1 MKFMIGRLFFNHPVY
16 YAHLVSM
23 RFQLSV
29 CRVSL
34 MYMYV
39 CIYVVTSGHDWSMTH
54 RRLKSHRMP
63 EKQNE
68 RNVYVIIK
76 AMCSPSYHHNDF
88 MATHALEY
96 MVYIMCPSELHCF
109 NNSLSIFIC
118 KFGILIS
125 FLIKYQI
132 KVNITDLS

>member
-1 MKFMIGRLFFNHPVY
+1 
-16 YAHLVSM
+16 
-23 RFQLSV
+23 
-29 CRVSL
+29 
-34 MYMYV
+34 MYV
-39 CIYVVTSGHDWSMTH
+39 CDWSMTH